1 MPDQMTI
8 DAPLTGLYPA
18 TVRTFFSARLPDSAK
33 LLAEEIGITI
43 GMVEKRLVE
52 FTHGRYCARSA
63 MKLLSTRP
71 APIGKGPDREP
82 VWPGGIIGSI
92 SHTEGSAAA
101 VVAKSAEMIAVGLDM
116 EAYVPLQSDLIP
128 MICLPEENPD
138 QDGRQAKLLFSI
150 KESIYKCLFP
160 LVGEYIDFLEM
171 EVILD
176 TEAQTFSA
184 QPRAARLDADLI
196 ARLQGRYK
204 FHSQLVV
211 SAAWISQAIPTGT

>member
-8 DAPLTGLYPA
+8 EAPLAGLYPA
-18 TVRTFFSARLPDSAK
+18 TVRTFFSASLPHNAE
-33 LLAEEIGITI
+33 LLAEEISITT
-43 GMVEKRLVE
+43 GMVDKRLTE

-63 MKLLSTRP
+63 MKLLGTRP
-71 APIGKGPDREP
+71 EPVGKGPNREP
-82 VWPGGIIGSI
+82 VWPDGIIGSI

-101 VVAKSAEMIAVGLDM
+101 AVAKSAEMIAIGLDM
-116 EAYVPLQSDLIP
+116 EGCAPLQSDLIP

-138 QDGRQAKLLFSI
+138 KDGRHAKLLFSI

-176 TEAQTFSA
+176 TEAQLFSA

-204 FHSQLVV
+204 LQPQLVV
-211 SAAWISQAIPTGT
+211 SAAWIMHN